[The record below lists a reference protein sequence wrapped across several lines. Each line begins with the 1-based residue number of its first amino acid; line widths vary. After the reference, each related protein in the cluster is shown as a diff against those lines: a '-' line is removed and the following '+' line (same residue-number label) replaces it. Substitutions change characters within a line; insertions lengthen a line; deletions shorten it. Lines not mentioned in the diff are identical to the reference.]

1 MVSCPVEVISLRSPS
16 PQSVMK
22 IITLLCLIL
31 VGAATA
37 QASHLLGGYIQA
49 TPITGSP
56 LTYRISALLYMD
68 EVRGKSA
75 ADQADVLEI
84 CLGDGSTVKA
94 FRASRLLIENKT
106 TSINSYTLIHTYA
119 GPGVYPLTLVLSNRT
134 VVKNITNADAQ
145 LFSLT
150 SVLSTN
156 LVNQT
161 PTPGYPGNG
170 VHVSVGRRATISL
183 AATDPEGDS
192 LVYGLSKAQT
202 SVTQSSC
209 NTQPVSS
216 YQYPND
222 VTRRGT
228 FKINSRTGE
237 LIWDAPTELGYYS
250 VTLTINEY
258 RRGVLISQTT
268 QEIPLVVED
277 IPGTPGTVPPYE
289 SAADGPSATGLVTAT
304 TDYEDVNV
312 RLVTFPNPVDDRLQV
327 VIQTSNPTT
336 ATLQLTDNNGRK
348 LHELTFH
355 RMARQHEQVISMSS
369 LTPGVYVLRAEIDGR
384 ILTRKVVKR

>member
-1 MVSCPVEVISLRSPS
+1 
-16 PQSVMK
+16 MK
-22 IITLLCLIL
+22 IITLFCLLLIGL
-31 VGAATA
+31 STA

-68 EVRGKSA
+68 EVRGKPA
-75 ADQADVLEI
+75 ADQADVLDI

-119 GPGVYPLTLVLSNRT
+119 GPGVYPLTLILSNRT
-134 VVKNITNADAQ
+134 GVKNITNADAQ
-145 LFSLT
+145 LFTLN

-170 VHVSVGRRATISL
+170 FRVGVGRRATIAL

-202 SVTQSSC
+202 SVTQASC
-209 NTQPVSS
+209 NAQSVAS

-228 FKINSRTGE
+228 FKLNSRTGE
-237 LIWDAPTELGYYS
+237 LVWDAPTELGYYS

-258 RRGVLISQTT
+258 RRGILISQTM

-277 IPGTPGTVPPYE
+277 IPSTPGIIPPYE
-289 SAADGPSATGLVTAT
+289 PVADGPSPTGLVTAI

-355 RMARQHEQVISMSS
+355 RMARQHEQVVSMSS
-369 LTPGVYVLRAEIDGR
+369 LTPGVYVLRVDVDGR
-384 ILTRKVVKR
+384 TLTRKVVKR